1 MLGALLYLRLVSAG
15 NWLRSRARRLRQ
27 PKYLVGAVVGCAYFY
42 TFFFR
47 PMGQAGVPRSARPGA
62 GLPPEAIAA
71 ARAALPADWAPVTTA
86 FGALALLAL
95 FAVPWL
101 VPRRRAALGFTEAE
115 IVFLFPAPVSRQA
128 LVHFRLLSGQLRS
141 LVGATVMTLFSQR
154 WAMLGGNA
162 LTHALGWWVIFS
174 TLNLHFSGANFVLS
188 RLIDAGRSAWR
199 RRLLVLAG
207 LLGLVAVSVLRMPEG
222 LQPLQAAHAADL
234 RPATAWL
241 VALTGTAPLA
251 WLLAPIHLVLGPFLA
266 LDGRAFLLALGPA
279 LAVVSLHYLWVV
291 RSAVAF
297 EDDAVDQAQQ
307 RAARH
312 AAWRRGGMPG
322 TAPARARP
330 GPFPLAPDGPPEI
343 AFLWKNLLSTWPYFT
358 LRVLGIAAAVV
369 AAVCLWLRL
378 QPSLRPLLAVAGSTA
393 VVCAGY
399 TLIIGPQFAR
409 QDLRSDL
416 AHADILKTYPLPG
429 WRLLLGELLT
439 PIAIL
444 TGVVW
449 LALLAAALVFPTPR
463 ASAGWLTP
471 EVRVVAALGLA
482 VVTPAVV
489 ALQLLVPNAAAL
501 LFPAWFQATRT
512 HGGGPEVVGQ
522 RMIFFFAQVLAM
534 VLALA
539 PPLALAGLLLF
550 IGQWLVGLAAA
561 VGLASVALL
570 LVLLG
575 EVWCGVWLLGQ
586 RFDRLDLSAE
596 LPPGD

>member
-1 MLGALLYLRLVSAG
+1 
-15 NWLRSRARRLRQ
+15 
-27 PKYLVGAVVGCAYFY
+27 
-42 TFFFR
+42 
-47 PMGQAGVPRSARPGA
+47 
-62 GLPPEAIAA
+62 
-71 ARAALPADWAPVTTA
+71 
-86 FGALALLAL
+86 
-95 FAVPWL
+95 
-101 VPRRRAALGFTEAE
+101 
-115 IVFLFPAPVSRQA
+115 
-128 LVHFRLLSGQLRS
+128 
-141 LVGATVMTLFSQR
+141 
-154 WAMLGGNA
+154 
-162 LTHALGWWVIFS
+162 
-174 TLNLHFSGANFVLS
+174 
-188 RLIDAGRSAWR
+188 
-199 RRLLVLAG
+199 
-207 LLGLVAVSVLRMPEG
+207 
-222 LQPLQAAHAADL
+222 
-234 RPATAWL
+234 
-241 VALTGTAPLA
+241 
-251 WLLAPIHLVLGPFLA
+251 
-266 LDGRAFLLALGPA
+266 
-279 LAVVSLHYLWVV
+279 
-291 RSAVAF
+291 
-297 EDDAVDQAQQ
+297 
-307 RAARH
+307 
-312 AAWRRGGMPG
+312 
-322 TAPARARP
+322 
-330 GPFPLAPDGPPEI
+330 
-343 AFLWKNLLSTWPYFT
+343 
-358 LRVLGIAAAVV
+358 V